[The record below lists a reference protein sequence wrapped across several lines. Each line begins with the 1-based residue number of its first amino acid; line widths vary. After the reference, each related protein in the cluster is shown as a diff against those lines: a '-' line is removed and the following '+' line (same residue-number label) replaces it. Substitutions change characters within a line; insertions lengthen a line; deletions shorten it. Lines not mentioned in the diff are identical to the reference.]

1 MRMCMYV
8 RMYAGVCVCANLEV
22 SLMICAYILVFESRS
37 LTFREEVPWP
47 VVPRDPLI
55 PVSAALGFMCT
66 LLAKPSSQHLAMF
79 VHYFY

>member
-1 MRMCMYV
+1 MCMYV

-55 PVSAALGFMCT
+55 PVSAAL
-66 LLAKPSSQHLAMF
+66 AKPSSQHLAMF